1 MGKVTKRC
9 LLLFLLVLAAVGQL
23 QAGSTKVKY
32 PGGKCYMYRLYLKDK
47 AANGFSLQHPE
58 QFLSPRALERRRRQ
72 GLQLDS
78 TDLPV
83 SQRYVEQVRSQGVEV
98 VGRSKWNNTLLVR
111 GNSQKTLRALASLP
125 FVRRAV
131 KVWTSP
137 DSLAKPVRVNYR
149 REFNEWDT
157 VTQSI
162 YGATEEQIRQL
173 NGIRLHQRGF
183 RGRGMTIAVLDGGF
197 MNADQI
203 PCLQTIHLLG
213 TRDFVEP
220 PSKDIFKEM
229 DHGTMVLSAMAVSVP
244 NYFTGTAPDA
254 SYWLLRCEDVQTE
267 TLAEEDYWAS
277 AAEFADSVGV
287 DVINS
292 SLGFHAFDDAAM
304 NHQYSEL
311 DGHQALISHSAS
323 LLAGKGIVL
332 VSSAGNEGMGTWKK
346 INFPADAHDI
356 ITVGAIT
363 PKGMNASFS
372 SIGPTADGRI
382 KPDVMAQ
389 GSPAAVVTG
398 RGTIIRDIGTSFSAP
413 QVAGLVACLW
423 QACPQ
428 RTALEIVEA
437 VRRCGNR
444 TDQPDDVFGYGVP
457 DFMKAYELL
466 KNEAHLSSSP
476 PVPPKGGEGSPNA
489 KEASPTGGGLVGA
502 SLSPLGESEGA
513 SANTR

>member
-1 MGKVTKRC
+1 MKKTINPMNNVAKERNNMAMPMNHLAMRTAV
-9 LLLFLLVLAAVGQL
+9 LLVLLVW
-23 QAGSTKVKY
+23 AGIMHAGPAKVKY

-47 AANGFSLQHPE
+47 SGCGYQLENAE
-58 QFLSPRALERRRRQ
+58 QFLSAKALERRHRQ
-72 GLQLDS
+72 GLELDS

-83 SQRYVEQVRSQGVEV
+83 NETYVEKVREQGVDV

-111 GNSQKTLRALASLP
+111 GKSQKTLRALATLP
-125 FVRRAV
+125 FVSRVV

-137 DSLAKPVRVNYR
+137 DSLAKPIRQNYR

-157 VTQSI
+157 LTESI
-162 YGATEEQIRQL
+162 YGAAEEQIRLL
-173 NGIRLHQRGF
+173 NGIRLHQHGY

-197 MNADQI
+197 MNTDLI
-203 PCLQTIHLLG
+203 PCLQNIKLLG

-244 NYFTGTAPDA
+244 NLFTGTAPEA
-254 SYWLLRCEDVQTE
+254 SFWLLRCEDVQTE
-267 TLAEEDYWAS
+267 TLAEEDYWAC

-292 SLGFHAFDDAAM
+292 SLGFHAFDDATM

-311 DGHQALISHSAS
+311 DGQQALISHTAS
-323 LLAGKGIVL
+323 LLARKGIVL

-346 INFPADAHDI
+346 INFPADAHNI
-356 ITVGAIT
+356 ITVGSVT
-363 PKGMNASFS
+363 PAGMNASFS

-382 KPDVMAQ
+382 KPDVMAM

-413 QVAGLVACLW
+413 QVTGLVACLW
-423 QACPQ
+423 QACPEK
-428 RTALEIVEA
+428 TALEVIEA
-437 VRRCGNR
+437 VRKSGNR
-444 TDQPDDVFGYGVP
+444 YAQPDDVFGYGVP

-466 KNEAHLSSSP
+466 SH
-476 PVPPKGGEGSPNA
+476 
-489 KEASPTGGGLVGA
+489 
-502 SLSPLGESEGA
+502 
-513 SANTR
+513 